1 MESKIS
7 VWDLLQRSRNYDS
20 AALLISN
27 NRQDKHSKYELIWG
41 AGAKRVFSEPRE
53 LESCRGWALGR
64 IHYAFKNQKY
74 FRVTQQKPAE
84 FSQRHFEFFEPEE
97 LVVVPSS
104 QRNQVDYSRETNFG
118 TPINVEFKCRT
129 TQSKYLETVEQIKEC
144 IKNGVFYEMNYCIQY
159 FTDLN
164 IDPYD
169 WFFRLNEAAPSPF
182 AAFYKSHGMY
192 TFCASP
198 ERFLQKT
205 GSQLLS
211 QPIKGTRKRYPQKD
225 EQDREELRNHVKD
238 RAENVMIVDL
248 VRNDLSMVSRVGT
261 VEVVELCEIY
271 TFSHV
276 HQMISTVV
284 SEIEI
289 GKGFEDV
296 LEATFPM
303 GSMTGAPKIEVMKYI
318 DSLEDFTRTGYSGS
332 LGYWHDGD
340 FDLNVVIRGYEY
352 AENKLSYSVG
362 GAITYDS
369 IAQKEWDECQTKA
382 STVRSVYASNL

>member
-1 MESKIS
+1 MENKVS
-7 VWDLLQRSRNYDS
+7 VWDLLQRSRNFDH

-27 NRQDKHSKYELIWG
+27 NRLDKHSKYELIWG
-41 AGAKRVFSEPRE
+41 AGTKQIFSEPSE
-53 LESCRGWALGR
+53 LEGFRGWALGR
-64 IHYAFKNQKY
+64 INYAFKCQKY
-74 FRVTQQKPAE
+74 FRVTQQQSSE
-84 FSQRHFEFFEPEE
+84 SNQGHFEFFEPEE
-97 LVVVPSS
+97 LVVVPSL
-104 QRNQVDYSRETNFG
+104 QKNQVDYSRESIIESQI
-118 TPINVEFKCRT
+118 PIEFHCAT
-129 TQSKYLETVEQIKEC
+129 TQAKYLETVEQIKEC

-159 FTDLN
+159 FTQLN

-182 AAFYKSHGMY
+182 AAFYKSNGMY

-205 GSQLLS
+205 GDQLLS
-211 QPIKGTRKRYPQKD
+211 QPIKGTRKRNPQRD
-225 EQDREELRNHVKD
+225 QEDREELRNHIKD

-248 VRNDLSMVSRVGT
+248 VRNDLSTVSKVGT
-261 VEVVELCEIY
+261 VDVLELCEIY

-284 SEIEI
+284 SEVEVGI
-289 GKGFEDV
+289 GFGDI

-303 GSMTGAPKIEVMKYI
+303 GSMTGAPKIEVMKHI
-318 DSLEDFTRTGYSGS
+318 DTLEDFTRTGYSGS
-332 LGYWHDGD
+332 LGYWHNGD

-352 AENKLSYSVG
+352 SGNKLSYSVG
-362 GAITYDS
+362 GAITFDS
-369 IAQKEWDECQTKA
+369 IAQQEWEECQTKA